1 MKRFFILLV
10 LILSGCAGTYYVSP
24 THYETCHANCNNHRH
39 IYHSNPYWLHW
50 NTSIHTQTIVI
61 QNNNPNKPN
70 RPNRPN
76 RPNNKPPNKIKKR

>member
-1 MKRFFILLV
+1 MKGFFILLI

-24 THYETCHANCNNHRH
+24 AHYETCHANCNRH
-39 IYHSNPYWLHW
+39 DHVYYSNPYWLHW
-50 NTSIHTQTIVI
+50 NTSTHTQTIVI